1 MYTHIH
7 SYLYYIHANSTI
19 LIIEDDM
26 LSLFLAKHIHTYI
39 HTYIHTLF
47 QIDLLSSLSEDD
59 SNLMWKRQILFELGL
74 SPRKVFHINA
84 CGFPFEVLV
93 LLFLEIVWRVCMY
106 VCMLVCMCPLTCVLL
121 LLLNMFMYSMYV

>member
-1 MYTHIH
+1 
-7 SYLYYIHANSTI
+7 
-19 LIIEDDM
+19 M
-26 LSLFLAKHIHTYI
+26 LSLFLAKHI

-106 VCMLVCMCPLTCVLL
+106 VCMYACMYVSSYLRSTFALKYVYVQYVCMCDV
-121 LLLNMFMYSMYV
+121 